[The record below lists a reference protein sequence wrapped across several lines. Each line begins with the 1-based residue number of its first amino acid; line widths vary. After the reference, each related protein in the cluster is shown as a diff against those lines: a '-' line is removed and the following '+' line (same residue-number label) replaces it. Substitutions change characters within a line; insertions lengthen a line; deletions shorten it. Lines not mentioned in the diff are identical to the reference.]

1 MNDKSISLCQ
11 QKSQANEHKEV
22 CPGVLNQS
30 ANQIFQCCAGVFG
43 DE

>member
-22 CPGVLNQS
+22 CTGVLNQS
-30 ANQIFQCCAGVFG
+30 ANQIFQCRAGVFG